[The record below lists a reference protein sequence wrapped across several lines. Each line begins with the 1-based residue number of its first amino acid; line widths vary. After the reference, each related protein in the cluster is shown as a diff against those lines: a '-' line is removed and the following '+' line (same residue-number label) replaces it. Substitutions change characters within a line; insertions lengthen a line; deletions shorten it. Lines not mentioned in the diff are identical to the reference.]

1 MNHTYLADLNRPAF
15 EHDRL
20 AVDVVCAGD
29 SITGWN
35 NFGPANS
42 WPFPTYPQFIQ
53 TMCEPLGLRVA
64 DGGIAGEVSDNGLGH
79 VRRYLDLF
87 PNSRHFIVGFGTNDL
102 GTWPDLE
109 STSRRIIEN
118 LDKMV
123 HAVRA
128 QEKLP
133 MLFNVPYANESMF
146 ASYIAEDTHQKRD
159 YHNERLEKYCQQN
172 EVPLADICAHLRDE
186 HLGDELHPNEAGARV
201 IAEEVFGVL
210 SSVLDNKEKPRR

>member
-1 MNHTYLADLNRPAF
+1 MNPIYPADLNRPAF

-20 AVDVVCAGD
+20 AVDVVCSGD

-87 PNSRHFIVGFGTNDL
+87 PNSRYFIIGFGTNDL

-109 STSRRIIEN
+109 STSRRIIDN
-118 LDKMV
+118 LDNMV
-123 HAVRA
+123 HAVRD

-146 ASYIAEDTHQKRD
+146 ASHIAEDTHEKRD
-159 YHNERLEKYCQQN
+159 YHNERLEEYCQQN

-201 IAEEVFGVL
+201 IAEKVFGVL
-210 SSVLDNKEKPRR
+210 SSRL